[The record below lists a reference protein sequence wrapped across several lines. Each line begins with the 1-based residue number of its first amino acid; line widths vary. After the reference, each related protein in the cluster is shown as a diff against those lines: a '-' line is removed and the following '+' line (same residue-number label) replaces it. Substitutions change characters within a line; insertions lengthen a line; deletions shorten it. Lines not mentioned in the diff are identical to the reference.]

1 LDIEVRIGDI
11 GKTRADTILLGIFDN
26 VKKISGDLGGTDKS
40 LNGEITKLI
49 KQGEIKGKLS
59 EVTIIHSLGNNPAGR
74 VAIIGLGKSEELTP
88 DKIRIAI
95 AMPAAHCEKK
105 ALNKLT

>member
-1 LDIEVRIGDI
+1 MDIEVRIGDI

-26 VKKISGDLGGTDKS
+26 VKKVSGDLGGIDKS

-49 KQGEIKGKLS
+49 KQGEIKGKLC
-59 EVTIIHSLGNNPAGR
+59 EVTVIHSLGNNPAGR

-95 AMPAAHCEKK
+95 ADACRALRKK
-105 ALNKLT
+105 RRQTN